1 MATAAEWL
9 EGARFRTLPASSS
22 PVVAGSGLAWFVGSF
37 SWWKALLCLV
47 VALAIQIGCNFA
59 NDYSDGIR
67 GSDTTDKRVG
77 PLRLVGSGK
86 ATPAHVKLAAFAW
99 FFVAC
104 CAGLALAVAT
114 GHLWLIAVGAASVLA
129 AWFYTGGQHP
139 YGYAGWGE
147 AMVFLFFGFIAFFGT
162 AYVQN
167 VWPVQEAV
175 AHSGVAVPGVP
186 PYLLGCACAGA
197 TAMGCLATAILVTNN
212 LRDIAGDAAVGKR
225 TLATRMGDRAT
236 RWFDIGLVV
245 AAGVAV
251 IVAAALSTW
260 WALAGLVG
268 LALLV
273 KPSLRVLANAKG
285 RELIMV
291 LKLTGMSEF
300 AVAAGLTA
308 GWVIGR

>member
-1 MATAAEWL
+1 MATAREWL
-9 EGARFRTLPASSS
+9 EGARLRTLPASSS

-47 VALAIQIGCNFA
+47 VALAVQIGCNFA

-67 GSDTTDKRVG
+67 GSDAARVG
-77 PLRLVGSGK
+77 PLRLVGSG
-86 ATPAHVKLAAFAW
+86 AARPGQVKWAAFAW

-104 CAGLALAVAT
+104 LAGLALAAAT
-114 GHLWLIAVGAASVLA
+114 GRYWLVAVGAASVAA
-129 AWFYTGGQHP
+129 AWFYTGGKHP

-162 AYVQN
+162 AYAQG
-167 VWPVQEAV
+167 VWPAGLAAAEA
-175 AHSGVAVPGVP
+175 GVALPGLP
-186 PYLLGCACAGA
+186 PSLLGAALAGA

-212 LRDIAGDAAVGKR
+212 LRDIAGDALVGKR

-236 RWFDIGLVV
+236 RWFDLGLVV

-251 IVAAALSTW
+251 VAAAALTTW
-260 WALAGLVG
+260 WALVGLVG

-273 KPSLRVLANAKG
+273 KPSLRVMAQASG
-285 RELIMV
+285 RELVGV
-291 LKLTGMSEF
+291 LKATGVAEF
-300 AVAAGLTA
+300 VVAAGMTA
-308 GWVIGR
+308 GWVIGS